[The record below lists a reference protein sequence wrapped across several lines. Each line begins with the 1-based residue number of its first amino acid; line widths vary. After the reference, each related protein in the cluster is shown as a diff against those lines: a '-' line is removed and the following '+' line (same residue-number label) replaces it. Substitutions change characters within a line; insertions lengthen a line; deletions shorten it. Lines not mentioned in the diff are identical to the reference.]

1 LKLVHKATGVEVQS
15 GDTVTD
21 FRNDP
26 ATVVGWS
33 VPKSARSTGRILVSV
48 DGSNDA
54 AEYYPNVF
62 ECEWVE
68 REDRA

>member
-1 LKLVHKATGVEVQS
+1 MKLVHKATGVEVQA
-15 GDTVTD
+15 GDTVID
-21 FRNDP
+21 FRNDA

-33 VPKSARSTGRILVSV
+33 APKSARSTGRILVSS
-48 DGSNDA
+48 DGSNNA

-62 ECEWVE
+62 ECEWVA